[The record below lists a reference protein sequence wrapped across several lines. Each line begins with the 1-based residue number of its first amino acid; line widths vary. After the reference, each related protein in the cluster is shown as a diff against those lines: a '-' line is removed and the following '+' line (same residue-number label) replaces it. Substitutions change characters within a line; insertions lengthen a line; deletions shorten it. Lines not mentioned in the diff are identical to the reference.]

1 MPKYAVRWR
10 ADMILVHLSV
20 NGKAAI
26 INPEM
31 IMFAE
36 ECEGLDDGKDVRFT
50 RVYLKQP
57 LQGEN
62 GTNIIDVRESV
73 ERIAKAMR

>member
-1 MPKYAVRWR
+1 
-10 ADMILVHLSV
+10 MILVHLSV
-20 NGKAAI
+20 NEKAAI

-36 ECEGLDDGKDVRFT
+36 ECEGVDNGKAITFT

-57 LQGEN
+57 LQSEN
-62 GTNIIDVRESV
+62 GTNIIDVRERV
-73 ERIAKAMR
+73 QRIANERKRRRFFSYKV